1 MRLPSSFSVVISVV
15 LMLTSLPGIAQSTTS
30 ATPRKDASAVPASS
44 SADQPARWS
53 EAKANAWYEKQ
64 PWPVGADY
72 IPRDAINQL
81 EMWQAATFNPQEI
94 DQELGWA
101 QAIGMNT
108 MRVFLHDLL
117 WQQDPAGFQQ
127 RINTFLTIANR
138 HKIRPVFVLFDSC
151 WEPYPKLGPQ
161 HPPIPGVH
169 NSGWVQGPGMTALAD
184 PTQYPRLEG
193 YVKGV
198 VGAFANDPRILAWDL
213 WNEPDNGNDDSY
225 GKVQSEKGKNGLVA
239 ELLPQVYAWARS
251 QHPIQPLTS
260 GVFYG
265 NWNDFSKLK
274 PVQKIQIGESDILSF
289 HNYNWPENFEKHI
302 VQLQTYH
309 RPIFCTEYMA
319 RGAGST
325 FDTVLPIA
333 MKYRVAAI
341 NWGLV
346 NGKTQTNL
354 PWDSWQRP
362 YVLEKPTVWFHDVF
376 YPDGKPY
383 RQHEV
388 DLIRQLTRETNGQPQ

>member
-1 MRLPSSFSVVISVV
+1 MRRAFLFLLLISSLF
-15 LMLTSLPGIAQSTTS
+15 LLTPIVGVAQTNASPAQSTTS
-30 ATPRKDASAVPASS
+30 THHPGTST
-44 SADQPARWS
+44 DQPARWS
-53 EAKANAWYEKQ
+53 EAKANAWYAKQ
-64 PWPVGADY
+64 SWPVGADY

-127 RINTFLTIANR
+127 RINAFLTIANK

-151 WEPYPKLGPQ
+151 WEPDPKLGPQ

-169 NSGWVQGPGMTALAD
+169 NSGWVQSPGMPALAD
-184 PTQYPRLEG
+184 PTQYPRLEA

-213 WNEPDNGNDDSY
+213 WNEPDNGDDESY
-225 GKVQSEKGKNGLVA
+225 DKPQKEKGKNGLVA
-239 ELLPQVYAWARS
+239 ELLPQVFAWARS

-265 NWNDFSKLK
+265 DWDDFSKLK

-289 HNYNWPENFEKHI
+289 HNYSWPEDFEQYI

-319 RGAGST
+319 RSVGST
-325 FDTVLPIA
+325 FDAILPIA

-362 YVLEKPTVWFHDVF
+362 YVLEKPPIWFHDVF

-388 DLIRQLTRETNGQPQ
+388 DLIRQLTSETNGKPQ